1 MSPPAFCYAPS
12 FLSSCQATDGDHRMD
27 YPTSK
32 PPSPAA
38 PAWLLLG
45 ICGAGMR
52 SFAQHLTAL
61 NIPVVGSDSDP
72 EALKRI
78 SSSCELPI
86 TPLEWSAVQRGLTP
100 SISTVVHSVAVDPSG
115 SELTALRNRGLKIL
129 SLPMALAEHVA
140 GIPQLCVAGTHGK
153 STTTGMLW
161 WILHQAGHPTAR
173 YIGAEFQSGDPQPTC
188 LPQSPRFTAAVIES
202 CEYRDSFLALQ
213 PTQCILTGI
222 EPDHFDWFTTP
233 TAAADAFARFLNR
246 VVPGGSLIYSSDC
259 ETSSILAKDFVRGPT
274 LSWSAS
280 SRPADWHLTP
290 LPARPGC
297 FSASGTLRPAHGGQ
311 PIDLQLRVPGDHNL
325 KNATS
330 AVLAAIL
337 HGIPPQDAAQ
347 LLATFPGMRRR
358 FEYRGTWQG
367 ADLIDDYA
375 HHPTAVGVTLRTV
388 RQVYPGRRIIAV
400 FEPHQLSRTRTLLQP
415 FARALALADK
425 VIVTAVLAARENAAP
440 TERLEL
446 SQELVR
452 QVRRAG
458 GQASLV
464 GDLDHVP
471 QKLDDAVHAGDI
483 FITLGAGRTNLIH
496 DEIHRT
502 IHRDSAAERIA
513 G

>member
-1 MSPPAFCYAPS
+1 
-12 FLSSCQATDGDHRMD
+12 
-27 YPTSK
+27 
-32 PPSPAA
+32 
-38 PAWLLLG
+38 
-45 ICGAGMR
+45 MR
-52 SFAQHLTAL
+52 SFAQHLTTL

-72 EALKRI
+72 EALKRQI
-78 SSSCELPI
+78 SSFSAPI
-86 TPLEWSAVQRGLTP
+86 TPLEWPAVQRGLTP
-100 SISTVVHSVAVDPSG
+100 PISTVVHSVAVDPSG
-115 SELTALRNRGLKIL
+115 PELTALRRRGLKIL
-129 SLPMALAEHVA
+129 SLPMALAEHFA
-140 GIPQLCVAGTHGK
+140 DMPQLCVAGTHGK

-173 YIGAEFQSGDPQPTC
+173 YVGAEFQFGDPQPIHA
-188 LPQSPRFTAAVIES
+188 PQSPHFTAAVIES

-213 PTQCILTGI
+213 PSQCILTGI

-233 TAAADAFARFLNR
+233 TAAADSFARFLNR
-246 VVPGGSLIYSSDC
+246 TVPGGSLIYSSDC
-259 ETSSILAKDFVRGPT
+259 ATSSFLATDFRGPT
-274 LSWSAS
+274 LSWSAT

-290 LPARPGC
+290 FPARPGC
-297 FSASGTLRPAHGGQ
+297 FSAAAKLRPAGGGP

-337 HGIPPQDAAQ
+337 HGIPPQDAAH

-375 HHPTAVGVTLRTV
+375 HHPTAVAVTLRTV
-388 RQVYPGRRIIAV
+388 RQVYPGRQIIAI
-400 FEPHQLSRTRTLLQP
+400 FEPHQLSRTRPLLQQ
-415 FARALALADK
+415 FAEALALADQ
-425 VIVTAVLAARENAAP
+425 VIVTAVLAARENAAL

-446 SQELVR
+446 SHELVR
-452 QVRRAG
+452 QVRQAG

-483 FITLGAGRTNLIH
+483 LITLGAGRTNLIH

>member
-1 MSPPAFCYAPS
+1 
-12 FLSSCQATDGDHRMD
+12 
-27 YPTSK
+27 
-32 PPSPAA
+32 
-38 PAWLLLG
+38 
-45 ICGAGMR
+45 
-52 SFAQHLTAL
+52 
-61 NIPVVGSDSDP
+61 
-72 EALKRI
+72 
-78 SSSCELPI
+78 
-86 TPLEWSAVQRGLTP
+86 
-100 SISTVVHSVAVDPSG
+100 
-115 SELTALRNRGLKIL
+115 
-129 SLPMALAEHVA
+129 
-140 GIPQLCVAGTHGK
+140 
-153 STTTGMLW
+153 
-161 WILHQAGHPTAR
+161 
-173 YIGAEFQSGDPQPTC
+173 
-188 LPQSPRFTAAVIES
+188 
-202 CEYRDSFLALQ
+202 
-213 PTQCILTGI
+213 
-222 EPDHFDWFTTP
+222 
-233 TAAADAFARFLNR
+233 
-246 VVPGGSLIYSSDC
+246 
-259 ETSSILAKDFVRGPT
+259 
-274 LSWSAS
+274 
-280 SRPADWHLTP
+280 
-290 LPARPGC
+290 
-297 FSASGTLRPAHGGQ
+297 
-311 PIDLQLRVPGDHNL
+311 
-325 KNATS
+325 
-330 AVLAAIL
+330 VLAAIL

-375 HHPTAVGVTLRTV
+375 HHPTALGVTLRTV